1 MKTLI
6 IYDSVF
12 GNTEI
17 IARAIYDAFENK
29 EETHICKPE
38 TFTPELLN
46 GVELLI
52 VGSPT
57 RGFRPTKPITDLFES
72 MKSDSLKGVMASAF
86 DTRVKLETIK
96 SGALRL
102 LVKAGG
108 YADKTISKLLNKK
121 GATIIVPS
129 QGFFVTANEGPLYNT
144 EIERTTEWTKDIIS
158 KFQELKS

>member
-1 MKTLI
+1 
-6 IYDSVF
+6 
-12 GNTEI
+12 
-17 IARAIYDAFENK
+17 
-29 EETHICKPE
+29 
-38 TFTPELLN
+38 
-46 GVELLI
+46 VELLI

>member
-1 MKTLI
+1 MKSYIMKTLI

-17 IARAIYDAFENK
+17 VARAIFDEFENK
-29 EETHICKPE
+29 DETQICKPE
-38 TFTPELLN
+38 DFTPDLLKD
-46 GVELLI
+46 VALLI

-57 RGFRPTKPITDLFES
+57 RGFRPTKPITDLFGS
-72 MKSDSLKGVMASAF
+72 MGSDSLKGVKASSF

-108 YADKTISKLLNKK
+108 YADKTISKLLIKK
-121 GATIIVPS
+121 GGNHYS
-129 QGFFVTANEGPLYNT
+129 SL
-144 EIERTTEWTKDIIS
+144 
-158 KFQELKS
+158 

>member
-17 IARAIYDAFENK
+17 IANAIFDGFENK
-29 EETHICKPE
+29 EGTHICKPE
-38 TFTPELLN
+38 NFTLDLLKD
-46 GVELLI
+46 VDILI

-57 RGFRPTKPITDLFES
+57 RGFRPTKPVTDLFES
-72 MKSDSLKGVMASAF
+72 MKSDSLKGIMASSF

-129 QGFFVTANEGPLYNT
+129 QGFFVTGNEGPLYDT
-144 EIERTTEWTKDIIS
+144 EIERAKQWAKEIVARFKA
-158 KFQELKS
+158 

>member
-12 GNTEI
+12 GNTEV
-17 IARAIYDAFENK
+17 IANAIFNGFENK
-29 EETHICKPE
+29 EDTRICKPDG
-38 TFTPELLN
+38 FTPDLLKD
-46 GVELLI
+46 VDLLI

-57 RGFRPTKPITDLFES
+57 RGFRPTKPITDMFES
-72 MKSDSLKGVMASAF
+72 IESDSLKGVMASAF

-102 LVKAGG
+102 IVKAGG
-108 YADKTISKLLNKK
+108 YADKTIAKLLRKK

-129 QGFFVTANEGPLYNT
+129 EGFFVTGNEGPLYDT
-144 EIERTTEWTKDIIS
+144 EIERATQWAKDIVS
-158 KFQELKS
+158 KFQAEQS